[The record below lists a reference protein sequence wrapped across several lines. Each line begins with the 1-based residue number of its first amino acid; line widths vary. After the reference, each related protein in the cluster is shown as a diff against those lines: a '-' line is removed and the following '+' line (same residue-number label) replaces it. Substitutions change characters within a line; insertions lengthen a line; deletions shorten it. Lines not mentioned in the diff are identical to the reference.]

1 MKSRLFLVL
10 AIMLTLMAACD
21 SQGNA
26 ANILSNL
33 SPIEEQP
40 EAAAQELPATETTE
54 APPTKTIIPL
64 PTSATA
70 PQEEETAVAVAEAS
84 LDEAPAESEQVS
96 AVGSAT
102 EGDAQEE
109 SAAEFDF
116 PAAEIANDEG
126 GPVSITGDVD
136 YTNVLFTSG
145 VAEPVVILEDQA
157 GFVDRNEFFIMPVE
171 SQTLGQ
177 ITSDFYEP
185 PFSYSIALPI
195 EPKGSLRDVDNDD
208 QEDTGVQVFAIA
220 YWTNTFGDPYLEA
233 RDLSGG
239 GWSTAY
245 ASTLTSPDA
254 ETKREIIGG
263 KLLIYAPEEGQGF
276 PSGFGEDG
284 LLFTEDDP
292 IVTLPQGYTIVDLDS
307 DPFTFDRSAHPVIDL
322 IEPDSTALV
331 DYSDLSYTEAFDA
344 FVEQLSKEYAFTE
357 FKGLDWDE
365 IYTDLRP
372 KFEEAEENEDAQLYR
387 EALHDLALSI
397 PDGHISG
404 PFLRERF
411 LEQTSGGL
419 GIAIRELDD
428 GRVLVNYLTE
438 GSPAEEAGIELQA
451 EILAL
456 NDQTIAEAIGET
468 VPESSRP
475 YSTEHVRR
483 LQQLR
488 YVTRFPVGT
497 EVSVTYRNPGS
508 EEAETADLEAVQ
520 EPQSFTFS
528 SLSFGRDGFELPVE
542 YELLPDS
549 PFAYVNIYSFNDN
562 DLLSIQVWERMIRTL
577 KERGVPG
584 LIIDM
589 RQNGGGSGFLADSMA
604 AYFFEEEHVLGNTGQ
619 YDEELDEFY
628 FDSRGEQRFYL
639 PAEELRYDGEVAVL
653 VGPNCNS
660 ACEFFSYD
668 MTIDDRAAIV
678 GQYPTAGLGGTIER
692 VRMPEGELF
701 QFTKGR
707 AVDADGNI
715 HIEGKGVVPTVQVPV
730 NEETLF
736 SGSDPVLEAAVIH
749 LADVLAPDINDLG
762 SISLGDELDAELEA
776 GTRTQL
782 TLQVE
787 QGDIIDLR
795 IASNDF
801 DPALV
806 ILDEVGNVL
815 AVNDNVDEDS
825 EEAGFAELEI
835 PADMTLVLQIVG
847 PDEDSAGVF
856 TISAVASES

>member
-1 MKSRLFLVL
+1 MKTRLFIVL
-10 AIMLTLMAACD
+10 AIMLTMLAACD
-21 SQGNA
+21 SLGNA
-26 ANILSNL
+26 GDPSSILS
-33 SPIEEQP
+33 STTEQAQLENP
-40 EAAAQELPATETTE
+40 AQEPAAET
-54 APPTKTIIPL
+54 ADAQPTKTIIPL
-64 PTSATA
+64 PTNTAAPEATEPSAA
-70 PQEEETAVAVAEAS
+70 GEEAVPVSEENGEDNSAAA
-84 LDEAPAESEQVS
+84 DENVLESE
-96 AVGSAT
+96 
-102 EGDAQEE
+102 
-109 SAAEFDF
+109 F
-116 PAAEIANDEG
+116 PAAEIVNDEG
-126 GPVSITGDVD
+126 GPVSVTGEVD
-136 YTNVLFTSG
+136 YTNVLFTDG
-145 VAEPVVILEDQA
+145 VAEPEVILEDQA

-177 ITSDFYEP
+177 ITSDFYDP

-195 EPKGSLRDVDNDD
+195 EPKGSLRDVDNDSE
-208 QEDTGVQVFAIA
+208 EDTGVQVFAIA

-292 IVTLPQGYTIVDLDS
+292 IVTVPQGYTIVDLDS

-322 IEPDSTALV
+322 IEPDSVALM
-331 DYSDLSYTEAFDA
+331 DYSELSYTEAFDA
-344 FVEQLSKEYAFTE
+344 FVKQLSKEYAFTE
-357 FKGLDWDE
+357 LKGLDWE
-365 IYTDLRP
+365 KIHADLRP
-372 KFEEAEENEDAQLYR
+372 KFEEAEAKKDAQLYR
-387 EALHDLALSI
+387 EALRDLALSI

-404 PFLRERF
+404 PFLREEF

-428 GRVLVNYLTE
+428 GRILVNYLTP
-438 GSPAEEAGIELQA
+438 GSPADEAGIELKA
-451 EILAL
+451 EIIAL
-456 NDQTIAEAIGET
+456 NGQAIAEAVSEK

-497 EVSVTYRNPGS
+497 EVSVTYKNPDS
-508 EEAETADLEAVQ
+508 EVEETADLVAVQ
-520 EPQSFTFS
+520 EPQSFSFS
-528 SLSFGRDGFELPVE
+528 SLSSGRDGFELPVE
-542 YELLPDS
+542 YQLLPDS

-589 RQNGGGSGFLADSMA
+589 RQNGGGSGFLADAMA

-619 YDEELDEFY
+619 YDEELDDFY

-639 PAEELRYDGEVAVL
+639 PPEDLRYDGEVAVL

-668 MTIDDRAAIV
+668 MTIDNRAAIV

-692 VRMPEGELF
+692 VRLPEGELF

-736 SGSDPVLEAAVIH
+736 SGGDPVLQAAIVY
-749 LADVLAPDINDLG
+749 LADVLSPDVNDLG
-762 SISLGDELDAELEA
+762 SINLGDELDAELEA
-776 GTRTQL
+776 GTRTQF
-782 TLQVE
+782 TLQVA
-787 QGDIIDLR
+787 QGEIIDLLV
-795 IASNDF
+795 SSEDF
-801 DPALV
+801 DPGLL
-806 ILDEVGNVL
+806 ILDEAGNVL
-815 AVNDNVDEDS
+815 AVNDNVDEES
-825 EEAGFAELEI
+825 TQGGFVDLEI

-847 PDEDSAGVF
+847 PDDNSAGVF
-856 TISAVASES
+856 TISAVESES